1 MSLKGLQTNPRRL
14 SKASPFYLGLSSNR
28 ATDAHTHSWKPR
40 RVPVGRC
47 GDGHK
52 RVKKGQD
59 EVRSAARWGPRP
71 HTEQVCA
78 RQQRAQHQREPEA
91 ERPHRSPLLRERST
105 RRAQELPSKS
115 SVWDLPLFLGK
126 HCHSPELPSAENVLC
141 PLLPG
146 NQDSWAFYKLSLCWP
161 KWLDRRP
168 QNGPITSPRRSKRGL
183 KHVKNNAFT
192 HLESLPQIFKT
203 WWVDGCMI
211 KQVSKMLMRK
221 LSGGYIG
228 IYYKILSILVYL
240 WNVSSRMLASIKM
253 AMSHVT

>member
-1 MSLKGLQTNPRRL
+1 MSLKGLQTNPRL

-105 RRAQELPSKS
+105 RRTGWAGAGPAATHRNSLPSLACETSPFSWGSTAILQNFPPQRMFSALYSLVTRTHGLFISCLCAGLSDWIDAPKM
-115 SVWDLPLFLGK
+115 DQLRLPDGVKEGLNMLK
-126 HCHSPELPSAENVLC
+126 TM
-141 PLLPG
+141 
-146 NQDSWAFYKLSLCWP
+146 LSLTLNRSP
-161 KWLDRRP
+161 KF
-168 QNGPITSPRRSKRGL
+168 SK
-183 KHVKNNAFT
+183 H
-192 HLESLPQIFKT
+192 
-203 WWVDGCMI
+203 DGWMD
-211 KQVSKMLMRK
+211 V
-221 LSGGYIG
+221 
-228 IYYKILSILVYL
+228 
-240 WNVSSRMLASIKM
+240 W
-253 AMSHVT
+253 